1 MSFDLSHLA
10 GKELV
15 WLLDLT
21 FAGQVFRL
29 SRDFTVYTDED
40 GESSQYHPGLE
51 WGGTLEDQIDLL
63 SDAPSPNQVALTLHL
78 GTLID
83 VPEAVAAGHDLAA
96 STGKL
101 YLWARGTTERLLL
114 VDGRTLDPQYGA
126 KEEPVTLTLE
136 EAPFDDLALI
146 PDPLAKVD
154 STTWP
159 NAAEGVEDEF
169 YPIII
174 GQPGATSPKA
184 YGSPALAVNHSSPN
198 FWFVIAGHPLTGSG
212 TVSWFNETQQLSG
225 TDTPATVSDGRG
237 RDVAQINVNHGSVDI
252 EDEWWVIW
260 SSSDVTGLA
269 DHDGTA
275 IRGAGSLLRWMLEQ
289 TSVRWDRGRIAAIVE
304 PLNLFQIDCAIVPAP
319 GRRFSPLDWV
329 HEHLLPILPISARQG
344 EHGLYYSLFRY
355 DATATDA
362 ITEINVDRLD
372 ASRDGAV
379 VYSAADQ
386 IANEIRL
393 SYRSNAKENKPSAV
407 YVLTGD
413 DSTLAGDD
421 AAVSNAPC
429 RVSRTRFGL
438 RTLEAKTEVIYDS
451 STAGRICSWLSHAY
465 ALPSRTFAY
474 TARQDFG
481 YLEPG
486 DVVTL
491 TDSEIHLSQ
500 LVCLVDSVTWT
511 EDGSVG
517 LVLRAI
523 DNPARE
529 TFTESTG

>member
-1 MSFDLSHLA
+1 M
-10 GKELV
+10 
-15 WLLDLT
+15 
-21 FAGQVFRL
+21 
-29 SRDFTVYTDED
+29 
-40 GESSQYHPGLE
+40 
-51 WGGTLEDQIDLL
+51 
-63 SDAPSPNQVALTLHL
+63 
-78 GTLID
+78 
-83 VPEAVAAGHDLAA
+83 
-96 STGKL
+96 
-101 YLWARGTTERLLL
+101 
-114 VDGRTLDPQYGA
+114 
-126 KEEPVTLTLE
+126 
-136 EAPFDDLALI
+136 
-146 PDPLAKVD
+146 
-154 STTWP
+154 
-159 NAAEGVEDEF
+159 
-169 YPIII
+169 
-174 GQPGATSPKA
+174 
-184 YGSPALAVNHSSPN
+184 
-198 FWFVIAGHPLTGSG
+198 
-212 TVSWFNETQQLSG
+212 
-225 TDTPATVSDGRG
+225 
-237 RDVAQINVNHGSVDI
+237 
-252 EDEWWVIW
+252 
-260 SSSDVTGLA
+260 
-269 DHDGTA
+269 
-275 IRGAGSLLRWMLEQ
+275 
-289 TSVRWDRGRIAAIVE
+289 AAIVE

-407 YVLTGD
+407 HVLTGD

-429 RVSRTRFGL
+429 RVSRLRFGL
-438 RTLEAKTEVIYDS
+438 RTLEAKTEVVYDS

>member
-10 GKELV
+10 GKDLV

-29 SRDFTVYTDED
+29 SRDFEVYKDED
-40 GESSQYHPGLE
+40 GEAYQYHPGLE

-78 GTLID
+78 GSLVD

-101 YLWARGTTERLLL
+101 WLWARGTTERLLL

-136 EAPFDDLALI
+136 EAPFDDEARFPPASAQI
-146 PDPLAKVD
+146 NASTWANHVD
-154 STTWP
+154 
-159 NAAEGVEDEF
+159 GVSEER
-169 YPIII
+169 YPWIF
-174 GQPGATSPKA
+174 GFPGLGAT
-184 YGSPALAVNHSSPN
+184 YGSPGLWVDSDKLL
-198 FWFVIAGHPLTGSG
+198 IAGHGKTEGSTVHVWNITDITTGGASG
-212 TVSWFNETQQLSG
+212 SLSVAVESDSLGREVTV
-225 TDTPATVSDGRG
+225 
-237 RDVAQINVNHGSVDI
+237 VDI
-252 EDEWWVIW
+252 GTLAHADETDEYWIQW
-260 SSSDVTGLA
+260 SSSGAGGVA
-269 DHDGTA
+269 DHDQGVA
-275 IRGAGSLLRWMLEQ
+275 RGAGSVLRYMLER
-289 TSVRWDRGRIAAIVE
+289 SDVRWDRGRVAAIV
-304 PLNLFQIDCAIVPAP
+304 PALNQYKIDCAITASPE
-319 GRRFSPLDWV
+319 RRFSPLEWV
-329 HEHLLPILPISARQG
+329 QTHLAPILPISARQG

-362 ITEINVDRLD
+362 ITEINIDRLD

-393 SYRSNAKENKPSAV
+393 SYAPNAKDNKPTDV
-407 YVLTGD
+407 FVLTGD
-413 DSTLAGDD
+413 DETLDSD
-421 AAVSNAPC
+421 SSAVSNAPC
-429 RVSRTRFGL
+429 RVSRDRFGL

-486 DVVTL
+486 DVVTV
-491 TDSEIHLSQ
+491 TDSEIHLAQ